1 MGIHNPHSVAMKHIS
16 LILALVLFVTVHA
29 QELSTTEND
38 SEDDDDGV
46 LSETGNTFD
55 LDTNTEFVGDEDAD
69 EEFFASIMEDT
80 MMQQVIADMNGL
92 ETAIEREK
100 LTRGGNVSDLAS
112 NTLAAMKRFADLK
125 KLVSWLQPK
134 DKRISRYCF
143 YGCWCLPEGAHGF
156 VAGTGR
162 PVDNVDKACQYLWF
176 CYTCAKEDFGSCN
189 PNTRRY
195 AYRFTWNP
203 AAPQDYEQRGIQCN
217 NGWRRVYNKKTVK
230 YNCARAICE
239 CDKGLAI
246 RLYKYWTHWDKSRH
260 RIWSRSTDDGLFIVE
275 ERCLYPGSEGGGPD
289 HELICCGRYSDLGS
303 RLPTRD
309 HGGAKECCPMNQG
322 AGTGF
327 AWFGNMFNTLTQCCK
342 DGVVVTPGDGQG
354 QTCN

>member
-1 MGIHNPHSVAMKHIS
+1 MGFTTPIVAMKHIL
-16 LILALVLFVTVHA
+16 LILALLFVTATVHA
-29 QELSTTEND
+29 QESTDD
-38 SEDDDDGV
+38 SEDYDDGV
-46 LSETGNTFD
+46 LSETGTFD
-55 LDTNTEFVGDEDAD
+55 LDANTEFVGDEDAD
-69 EEFFASIMEDT
+69 EEFFSSIMEDT

-162 PVDNVDKACQYLWF
+162 PVDNVDKACMYLWF
-176 CYTCAKEDFGSCN
+176 CYTCAKEDFGTCN
-189 PNTRRY
+189 PNLRRY
-195 AYRFTWNP
+195 SYKFTWNA
-203 AAPQDYEQRGIQCN
+203 AAPNDYDQRGITCT
-217 NGWRRVYNKKTVK
+217 NGWRKTFNKKTVK

-239 CDKGLAI
+239 CDKGLSM

-260 RIWSRSTDDGLFIVE
+260 RIWSKSTDEGLFIVE
-275 ERCLYPGSEGGGPD
+275 DRCIGGCTKVDESSCQGND
-289 HELICCGRYSDLGS
+289 QNLICCGLYSDMGS
-303 RLPTRD
+303 RFPTRD
-309 HGGAKECCPMNQG
+309 HNGKFECCSEG
-322 AGTGF
+322 EGTGTGMD
-327 AWFGNMFNTLTQCCK
+327 WHGNMYNRFTQCCNN
-342 DGVVVTPGDGQG
+342 GV
-354 QTCN
+354 